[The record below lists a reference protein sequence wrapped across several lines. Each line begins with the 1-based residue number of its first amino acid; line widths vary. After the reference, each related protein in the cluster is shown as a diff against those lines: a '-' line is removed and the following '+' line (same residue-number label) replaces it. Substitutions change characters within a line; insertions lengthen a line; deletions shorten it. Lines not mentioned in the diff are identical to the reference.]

1 MGKPVLNAMFYF
13 QIFIVLI
20 FKAISKKRK
29 ESSLVEMKLKLQ
41 LKWNVDLL
49 QGIKV
54 CTPRPV
60 CAGKQAELGK
70 HVPAPK

>member
-20 FKAISKKRK
+20 LKATSKKRK
-29 ESSLVEMKLKLQ
+29 ESSLVEMKQKLQ

-49 QGIKV
+49 PGIKV

-60 CAGKQAELGK
+60 CAGKQPELGK

>member
-20 FKAISKKRK
+20 LRK
-29 ESSLVEMKLKLQ
+29 ESSLVEMKQKVR
-41 LKWNVDLL
+41 LKWNVDFLP
-49 QGIKV
+49 GIKV